1 MKHFNV
7 LLRDVPFT
15 PVKDGPWTGVDAGV
29 KGLLKAGIDVE
40 RAYGDFDSVSA
51 EDIENFKEHLTFDIV
66 PGVKDYTDSELALL
80 SLAEEGAES
89 IDVYGA
95 LGGRK
100 DHELMNIQLLAHE
113 DLRKLDIRLLNET
126 NDIRLLPQG
135 VHTIEADNDKRYV
148 SLIPL
153 YDKTLLTLEGF
164 KYDIQDTYVSI
175 GRTLTVSN
183 EFKEK
188 TVTVKTDKDI
198 LMIKSAD

>member
-80 SLAEEGAES
+80 SLAERSEEHTS
-89 IDVYGA
+89 
-95 LGGRK
+95 
-100 DHELMNIQLLAHE
+100 ELQSRF
-113 DLRKLDIRLLNET
+113 DLVCRLLLE
-126 NDIRLLPQG
+126 
-135 VHTIEADNDKRYV
+135 K
-148 SLIPL
+148 
-153 YDKTLLTLEGF
+153 KTKIYL
-164 KYDIQDTYVSI
+164 S
-175 GRTLTVSN
+175 RH
-183 EFKEK
+183 
-188 TVTVKTDKDI
+188 
-198 LMIKSAD
+198 